1 MLTTRA
7 LASARA
13 APVRASS
20 CGFPSDR
27 VAPRIAT
34 STSRPH
40 WVMLGFET
48 SLAGGTGKLAP
59 RKVEQKAVHDTK
71 LAVYRTADEGELR
84 VALDA
89 CPHRGASLSCG
100 GAVKGECVVCPY
112 HARAVGVRAHP
123 ERFFDYAVRD
133 GLVWLDFASN
143 LLTQHAGPPSY
154 PEHSDASLRTFG
166 YTKVLRVNPVLM
178 AENTLDWQHL
188 ASVHRV
194 HFIQGN
200 PKVTIRSKGTH
211 GWAEYAYD
219 SDLFDL
225 VIDNEYHVPF
235 TTSLRFRFRNKQTG
249 EQLPPLLLWFS
260 VTPLE
265 RGRVALNLRVSRG
278 ALKSPLADWIF
289 KLIDELPLLED
300 AAVVAGVD
308 PLQWSANALDGGDE
322 FVAAY
327 RAAMREH
334 YPELLEWYVA

>member
-1 MLTTRA
+1 MLSVNRRVVTN
-7 LASARA
+7 SA
-13 APVRASS
+13 
-20 CGFPSDR
+20 CGFDEHHRRP
-27 VAPRIAT
+27 APRIAT

-40 WVMLGFET
+40 WVMLGFEDRLG
-48 SLAGGTGKLAP
+48 SGSGS
-59 RKVEQKAVHDTK
+59 KVQQKSVHDTR
-71 LAVYRTADEGELR
+71 LAVYRTDQGELR

-100 GAVKGECVVCPY
+100 GSVRGEAVVCPY
-112 HARAVGVRAHP
+112 HARAIGLNAYP
-123 ERFFDYAVRD
+123 ERFFDYSVRD
-133 GLVWLDFASN
+133 GLVWIDYASN
-143 LLTQHAGPPSY
+143 VLTQYDDPPAYSEHADP
-154 PEHSDASLRTFG
+154 DLRTFG

-178 AENTLDWQHL
+178 TENTLDWQHL

-211 GWAEYAYD
+211 GWAEYAYQ

-235 TTSLRFRFRNKQTG
+235 TTSLRFRFRNRQTG
-249 EQLPPLLLWFS
+249 EDLPPLLLWFS
-260 VTPLE
+260 VTPME
-265 RGRVALNLRVSRG
+265 KGQVALNLRVSRG

-308 PLQWSANALDGGDE
+308 PRAWSTNALDGGDE

-327 RAAMREH
+327 RAAMKEH
-334 YPELLEWYVA
+334 YPELLQWYVGDTH